1 MADDNPGHNTGD
13 VEMQNLSDNEHASS
27 DNETFHES
35 CWKRD
40 RRLHPVSH
48 IPRLDHHQAET
59 LHEVLTQ
66 RKELNDLVWFGGGD
80 EKVSAKDKC
89 MSFLRS
95 IFPIMTW
102 FPELWVSEE
111 RNSHLYND
119 VIAGITVGV
128 MAIPQ
133 SMSYADIAGLKY
145 VYGMYAIMI
154 TCLVYG
160 LTGESRQLGV
170 GPVAMVSLIVE
181 AGLAGLMTEDECPE
195 YFNNNP
201 QGLSQAYLCPDVYT
215 ELVFTTSLIVGVI
228 NIAGGVMNLGFL
240 VNFLAHPVVS
250 GFTSGA
256 AIIIG
261 LSQIKYIFGFEIEKS
276 QYVYVTI
283 GGILENIGDIKW
295 CVCLLGSMWIIGLG
309 FLSYASKNWENWKF
323 LRPFGPLIFCTVGI
337 ILMVAAPVLEDDY
350 HVDTVGT
357 IPEGF
362 PPASF
367 DKWKFDKL
375 GDVMSTAIS
384 ASLIGYMESI
394 AIGKALAAKHQYK
407 IDAGNEMVA
416 LGITNLIGSMFSCYP
431 VTGSFS
437 RSAVNDATGAKTQS
451 AGLVTSFIMFLT
463 LMLLTPLFES
473 LPKFCLAA
481 IVINSVKNLVAYDE
495 AVHLWQVKRSD
506 CALWI
511 CAFIGTLFLGIQLG
525 IGLAV
530 VLSLVVVV
538 HETVRPQL
546 VVLWRLPHTHVY
558 SSIKTTTHGSFVPGV
573 LVLRFMGS
581 IYFAN
586 SQYLSDRVDQFLEQ
600 IDYAEKKGKKTDQVK
615 FIVISLSA
623 CTSVD
628 TSAIHAL
635 EDVNKCLFKKG
646 IRLVFA
652 QVGNRVWKTFH
663 RSGFVGKIGEEWF
676 HDSCHDAVQHC
687 LAYDS
692 SHIEDHHHYDNI
704 EKSMTPLT
712 KQESDLNIAS
722 FGVHM

>member
-1 MADDNPGHNTGD
+1 MTDDHTQLEMGPVTGGHD
-13 VEMQNLSDNEHASS
+13 SDNEASS
-27 DNETFHES
+27 DKETFHES

-48 IPRLDHHQAET
+48 IPRLPDERAEI
-59 LHEVLTQ
+59 LHERLTEK
-66 RKELNDLVWFGGGD
+66 KELKELMWPGSAD
-80 EKVSAKDKC
+80 EDATCCTK
-89 MSFLRS
+89 FLNFCRS

-102 FPELWVSEE
+102 FPELMKDEE
-111 RNSHLYND
+111 RNTKIYFD
-119 VIAGITVGV
+119 VMAGLTVGV

-133 SMSYADIAGLKY
+133 SMSYADIAGLQY
-145 VYGMYAIMI
+145 VYGMYAIFI
-154 TCLVYG
+154 TCFIYG

-181 AGLAGLMTEDECPE
+181 AGLAGLMTEEECPAYYNDNAAGE
-195 YFNNNP
+195 A
-201 QGLSQAYLCPDVYT
+201 QSYLCHDVYL
-215 ELVFTTSLIVGVI
+215 EYVMTTSLLVGII

-261 LSQIKYIFGFEIEKS
+261 LSQVKYIFGFTIEKS
-276 QYVYVTI
+276 QYVYVSI
-283 GGILENIGDIKW
+283 GAIIEGIDQIKPVV
-295 CVCLLGSMWIIGLG
+295 CVLGCLWILGLG
-309 FLSYASKNWENWKF
+309 FLSHASKNWPKWKF
-323 LRPFGPLIFCTVGI
+323 LRPFGPLIFCTAGI
-337 ILMVAAPVLEDDY
+337 VMMLIFPDLKDESVEVI
-350 HVDTVGT
+350 GS

-362 PPASF
+362 PPISF
-367 DKWKFDKL
+367 NKWKPEKVS
-375 GDVMSTAIS
+375 DVMSTAIS

-407 IDAGNEMVA
+407 IDAGGEMLA
-416 LGITNLIGSMFSCYP
+416 LGITNFVGSAFSCYP

-437 RSAVNDATGAKTQS
+437 RSAVNDATGAVTQF
-451 AGLVTSFIMFLT
+451 AGLFTSFIMFMT
-463 LMLLTPLFES
+463 LLFLTPLFTE

-495 AVHLWQVKRSD
+495 AIHLWRVKRSD
-506 CALWI
+506 CMLWI

-586 SQYLSDRVDQFLEQ
+586 SQYLSDRVDQILAV
-600 IDYAEKKGKKTDQVK
+600 INDEKKEKPDDIK
-615 FIVISLSA
+615 FVVISLSA

-635 EDVNKCLFKKG
+635 EDVHKGLAKKG
-646 IRLVFA
+646 VKLVFA

-663 RSGFVGKIGEEWF
+663 RSGFVHEIGEEWF

-692 SHIEDHHHYDNI
+692 SHIEDHHHFDNI
-704 EKSMTPLT
+704 EKAMAPLT
-712 KQESDLNIAS
+712 KQDSELGIAA
-722 FGVHM
+722 FGVHI